1 MKWSSTLSRIA
12 QHAKKIIPKML
23 FCVSQLKIMKNNNTK
38 YYWIHKTFT
47 RSLDKSVYCSQE

>member
-38 YYWIHKTFT
+38 YY
-47 RSLDKSVYCSQE
+47 